1 MENLGNVEVTWIT
14 FLNNDF
20 ENVWMPLIDEDGHPL
35 LWTTGGTNNRTL
47 KWARER
53 FGSVS
58 FGLAPT
64 SQKDLG
70 NAVFDNL

>member
-14 FLNNDF
+14 FLSNDF
-20 ENVWMPLIDEDGHPL
+20 ENVWMPLVDIDGHPL
-35 LWTTGGTNNRTL
+35 LWTLGGRNTRTIT
-47 KWARER
+47 WAREV
-53 FGSVS
+53 FGSVG